1 MSKPVPPVRVSR
13 SLYEAAELAGRIEHR
28 SSAKQIEYWATIG
41 QLAAQTLS
49 GNDLLAISSGV
60 AEAAAN
66 YYNDPGPEPDAL
78 FAAVERDRKA
88 GRLADRVSSSQTR
101 YQASLDHPG
110 LLEQID
116 SDGRRAIGRFEN
128 GQFLPDSGLQPHRAG
143 HGG

>member
-49 GNDLLAISSGV
+49 GNDLLAIGSGV

-66 YYNDPGPEPDAL
+66 YHNDPGREPDAL
-78 FAAVERDRKA
+78 FAALERDRDT

-101 YQASLDHPG
+101 YQASPDHPG

-116 SDGRRAIGRFEN
+116 RDGRRRLGRFEN
-128 GQFLPDSGLQPHRAG
+128 GEFLPDPGAQPHRVRL
-143 HGG
+143 GG